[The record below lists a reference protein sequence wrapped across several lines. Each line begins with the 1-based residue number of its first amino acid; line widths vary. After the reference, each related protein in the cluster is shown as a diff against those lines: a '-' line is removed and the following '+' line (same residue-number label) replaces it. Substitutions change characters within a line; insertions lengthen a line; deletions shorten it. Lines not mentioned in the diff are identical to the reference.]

1 MSGHPASLLPKLTL
15 GPVHTSD
22 QTGQGKHNPSAA
34 RDGSIGLVRSFC
46 ATVSPGRPAV
56 NRLGCLT
63 SCRSGGCGSRELV
76 PARSART
83 ATRARDET
91 SSLPAPANA
100 AGALSTWL
108 SSVKALAHWKCTFC
122 ARAGA
127 AAKVKSVTA
136 KSTLLSVLRRDPPSR
151 GSVIRGRCST
161 GARVSVP
168 FQSRLSLTRPRPAD
182 PSPTVQGRSV
192 WDDRADRGP
201 RRVASPW
208 SERSSRGASAGLPR
222 PHKRPGARPP
232 SSAAGNMR
240 PGSD

>member
-34 RDGSIGLVRSFC
+34 RDGSIGLVRFFC

-63 SCRSGGCGSRELV
+63 SFRSGGCGSRELV

-136 KSTLLSVLRRDPPSR
+136 KSTTTERPTTRSPVSGVGNTGTLQHRR
-151 GSVIRGRCST
+151 
-161 GARVSVP
+161 ARVSTVSVSLESHAASTGGP
-168 FQSRLSLTRPRPAD
+168 VSDGSRP
-182 PSPTVQGRSV
+182 V
-192 WDDRADRGP
+192 
-201 RRVASPW
+201 
-208 SERSSRGASAGLPR
+208 GL
-222 PHKRPGARPP
+222 G
-232 SSAAGNMR
+232 
-240 PGSD
+240 